1 MGFVSE
7 TLSGIEGIQ
16 WYYIVGI
23 ILFVGLFIG
32 VVIYT
37 YNIPKKDL
45 IKFKSS
51 IFEQEEF
58 EKQGNGETGKRRK
71 RRNTLKY

>member
-7 TLSGIEGIQ
+7 TLSGVEGIQ

-32 VVIYT
+32 VVVHT
-37 YNIPKKDL
+37 YAIPKKDL
-45 IKFKSS
+45 IKFKTS
-51 IFEQEEF
+51 IFEQEELN
-58 EKQGNGETGKRRK
+58 K
-71 RRNTLKY
+71 